1 MVQVNFFA
9 SNFRSFPCLA
19 LKNVRRLRENTKS
32 VSGVKSNSLF
42 IGSKR
47 FCVPFERAQ
56 GTAFPEK
63 KLGLIGVKV
72 NSLLESRYSFFIALE
87 IHQDPPIVHVVRSTV
102 GIESAYLLKSQE
114 RLVMAVQFQQG
125 APLLVKK
132 ERGLIGI
139 ETQRPFIGRE
149 CLFIPLKIVKHTPF
163 YRKAESSPSILLA
176 SEAERF
182 FIGSQG
188 FLNML
193 EFEEYQAFIGMDL
206 GIMRIETQRL
216 LISSQGLFIFL
227 KSRQRVAL
235 EEMKGG
241 LFGSKANS
249 LFIDC

>member
-1 MVQVNFFA
+1 MIREIAPSALRNSMVQVNFFA

-19 LKNVRRLRENTKS
+19 LKDVRRLRENSRS
-32 VSGVKSNSLF
+32 VSRVKSNSLF

-47 FCVPFERAQ
+47 F
-56 GTAFPEK
+56 
-63 KLGLIGVKV
+63 
-72 NSLLESRYSFFIALE
+72 
-87 IHQDPPIVHVVRSTV
+87 
-102 GIESAYLLKSQE
+102 
-114 RLVMAVQFQQG
+114 
-125 APLLVKK
+125 
-132 ERGLIGI
+132 
-139 ETQRPFIGRE
+139 
-149 CLFIPLKIVKHTPF
+149 FIPLKFVKRTPF
-163 YRKAESSPSILLA
+163 ARKADSSTSIILE

-188 FLNML
+188 FLNLL

-206 GIMRIETQRL
+206 RIMRIETQRL